1 MPMAYPERLTRP
13 LYILLL
19 SIAPGQFGHGLQA
32 SPAVLMMKSGTPVKL
47 RLAETISSAHARKG
61 DRLEFEVVK
70 DVIVRGFTVIRSGS
84 RAQGTVVGV
93 KGRRPL
99 GMGGDVAIE
108 LNSVELGT
116 GRSVGLVVRR
126 NFKGRSH
133 ILRMGMEV
141 AIAGAVYWPAAPV
154 FLLSRG
160 QDRTV
165 LKGTDVTAYTQVDS
179 LVGTE
184 DLPRSRESV
193 SELSEMINLLP
204 PRVLNGEGREGD
216 MLNLVFLAR
225 EDELQEAFARAG
237 WLAADKSI
245 PRIVWRLIWR
255 RTQYKEFPMNRLY
268 VFGRPQDYSFV
279 LPDPALIVARRHHVR
294 IWRTDREVDGI
305 PLWVGAATHDVSIEL
320 VIHKLR
326 LFHRIDPNV
335 DDERDF
341 IASDLAET
349 WQPTR
354 VEYLRSAESVLSAQ
368 TATGQSYHSD
378 GKMLFLE
385 LNRKEKPVVG
395 AMEVAGLSE

>member
-133 ILRMGMEV
+133 ILRMGMEM

-160 QDRTV
+160 QDSSEGYGCHSIHTGRFF
-165 LKGTDVTAYTQVDS
+165 GGYRGFTQVS
-179 LVGTE
+179 
-184 DLPRSRESV
+184 
-193 SELSEMINLLP
+193 
-204 PRVLNGEGREGD
+204 
-216 MLNLVFLAR
+216 
-225 EDELQEAFARAG
+225 
-237 WLAADKSI
+237 
-245 PRIVWRLIWR
+245 
-255 RTQYKEFPMNRLY
+255 
-268 VFGRPQDYSFV
+268 
-279 LPDPALIVARRHHVR
+279 
-294 IWRTDREVDGI
+294 
-305 PLWVGAATHDVSIEL
+305 
-320 VIHKLR
+320 
-326 LFHRIDPNV
+326 
-335 DDERDF
+335 
-341 IASDLAET
+341 
-349 WQPTR
+349 
-354 VEYLRSAESVLSAQ
+354 
-368 TATGQSYHSD
+368 
-378 GKMLFLE
+378 
-385 LNRKEKPVVG
+385 
-395 AMEVAGLSE
+395 

>member
-1 MPMAYPERLTRP
+1 
-13 LYILLL
+13 
-19 SIAPGQFGHGLQA
+19 
-32 SPAVLMMKSGTPVKL
+32 
-47 RLAETISSAHARKG
+47 
-61 DRLEFEVVK
+61 
-70 DVIVRGFTVIRSGS
+70 
-84 RAQGTVVGV
+84 
-93 KGRRPL
+93 
-99 GMGGDVAIE
+99 
-108 LNSVELGT
+108 
-116 GRSVGLVVRR
+116 
-126 NFKGRSH
+126 
-133 ILRMGMEV
+133 
-141 AIAGAVYWPAAPV
+141 
-154 FLLSRG
+154 
-160 QDRTV
+160 
-165 LKGTDVTAYTQVDS
+165 
-179 LVGTE
+179 
-184 DLPRSRESV
+184 
-193 SELSEMINLLP
+193 MINLLP